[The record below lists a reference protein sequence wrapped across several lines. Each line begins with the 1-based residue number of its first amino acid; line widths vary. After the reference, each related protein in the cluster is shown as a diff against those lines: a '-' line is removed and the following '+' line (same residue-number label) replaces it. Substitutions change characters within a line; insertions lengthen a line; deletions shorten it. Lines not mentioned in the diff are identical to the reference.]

1 MTEQLA
7 QWKEVCQ
14 LPLSQ
19 NWGLT
24 ENGFIAPSY
33 EEVLDSVEDDFISKF
48 GTDIVLT
55 SNSNFGILAR
65 LIAWRETL
73 MIQELQKNY
82 YSAFISTAIDT
93 SLDRVG
99 SNIGVGRKVAQP
111 AFATIEVTTDGQ
123 YLIETGET
131 FETDDGYVFDLIKDI
146 TTTQQPDGTWK
157 GTGIVQSEE
166 NGSMNNVAANK
177 ITMESNPDDNVLSI
191 TNPEP
196 AGGGQDYEDDETY
209 RARLLEENA
218 AKPGPTAWGMKSALM
233 ELPGVRDVN
242 PVENDKGVPNRW
254 GDDPYS
260 VHIYVLGG
268 DDREIAHTIVN
279 HEAAG
284 ITLVGSK
291 AMDVLD
297 ATGNKRTVHFDH
309 AIEKPIYAKVTL
321 TVNENWN
328 DDEGTDDVKAAIA
341 EYINSLTIGKTLYLT
356 RLYPLVYGVDG
367 IDEATIE
374 IGTNLATLSGKDI
387 VNEINE
393 AVSCDENNIEV
404 DVNGL

>member
-1 MTEQLA
+1 
-7 QWKEVCQ
+7 

-19 NWGLT
+19 SWGLT
-24 ENGFIAPSY
+24 ENGFIAPTY

-48 GTDIVLT
+48 GDDIVLT
-55 SNSNFGILAR
+55 SNSNFGIIAR

-73 MIQELQKNY
+73 MIQELQQNY
-82 YSAFISTAIDT
+82 YAAFISTATDT

-99 SNIGVGRKVAQP
+99 SNMGVGRKVAQP

-242 PVENDKGVPNRW
+242 PVENDKADADKW
-254 GDDPYS
+254 GNPPYS

-268 DDREIAHTIVN
+268 NDNEIAHTIVN

-291 AMDVLD
+291 AIDVQD

-309 AIEKPIYAKVTL
+309 AIDKPIYVKVKVN
-321 TVNENWN
+321 VNENWN
-328 DDEGTDDVKAAIA
+328 DDEGADDIKTAVAD
-341 EYINSLTIGKTLYLT
+341 YINHLIIGKTLFLT
-356 RLYPLVYGVDG
+356 RLYPLVYGVNG
-367 IDEATIE
+367 IDEATIM
-374 IGTNLATLSGKDI
+374 IGTHQGTLGGNDI
-387 VNEINE
+387 VNDINE
-393 AVSCDENNIEV
+393 AVSCDTNNIEV
-404 DVNGL
+404 DVNGV

>member
-1 MTEQLA
+1 M
-7 QWKEVCQ
+7 
-14 LPLSQ
+14 PLSQ
-19 NWGLT
+19 SWGLT
-24 ENGFIAPSY
+24 ENGFIAPTY

-48 GTDIVLT
+48 GDDIVLT
-55 SNSNFGILAR
+55 SNSNFGIIAR

-73 MIQELQKNY
+73 MIQELQQNY
-82 YSAFISTAIDT
+82 YAAFISTATDT

-242 PVENDKGVPNRW
+242 PVENDKADADKW
-254 GDDPYS
+254 GNPPYS

-268 DDREIAHTIVN
+268 DDNEIAHTIVN

-291 AMDVLD
+291 AIDVQD

-309 AIEKPIYAKVTL
+309 AIDKPIYVKVKVN
-321 TVNENWN
+321 VNENWN
-328 DDEGTDDVKAAIA
+328 DDEGADDIKTAVAD
-341 EYINSLTIGKTLYLT
+341 YINHLIIGKTLFLT
-356 RLYPLVYGVDG
+356 RLYPLVYGVNG
-367 IDEATIE
+367 IDEATIM
-374 IGTNLATLSGKDI
+374 IGTHQGTLGGNDI
-387 VNEINE
+387 VNDINE
-393 AVSCDENNIEV
+393 AVSCDTNNIEV
-404 DVNGL
+404 DVNGV

>member
-1 MTEQLA
+1 M
-7 QWKEVCQ
+7 
-14 LPLSQ
+14 PLSQ
-19 NWGLT
+19 SWGLT
-24 ENGFIAPSY
+24 ENGFIAPTY

-48 GTDIVLT
+48 GDDIVLT
-55 SNSNFGILAR
+55 SNSNFGIIAR

-73 MIQELQKNY
+73 MIQELQQNY
-82 YSAFISTAIDT
+82 YAAFISTATDT

-99 SNIGVGRKVAQP
+99 SNMGVGRKVAQP
-111 AFATIEVTTDGQ
+111 AFATIEVTTDGE

-218 AKPGPTAWGMKSALM
+218 AKPGSTAWGMKSALM

-242 PVENDKGVPNRW
+242 PVENDKADADKW
-254 GDDPYS
+254 GNPPYS

-268 DDREIAHTIVN
+268 DDNEIAHTIVN

-291 AMDVLD
+291 AIDVQD

-309 AIEKPIYAKVTL
+309 AIDKPIYVKVKVN
-321 TVNENWN
+321 VNENWN
-328 DDEGTDDVKAAIA
+328 DDEGADDIKTAVAD
-341 EYINSLTIGKTLYLT
+341 YINHLIIGKTLFLT
-356 RLYPLVYGVDG
+356 RLYPLVYGVNG
-367 IDEATIE
+367 IDEATIM
-374 IGTNLATLSGKDI
+374 IGTHQGTLGGNDV
-387 VNEINE
+387 VNDINE
-393 AVSCDENNIEV
+393 AVSCDTNNIEV
-404 DVNGL
+404 DVNGV

>member
-1 MTEQLA
+1 MR
-7 QWKEVCQ
+7 
-14 LPLSQ
+14 S
-19 NWGLT
+19 
-24 ENGFIAPSY
+24 
-33 EEVLDSVEDDFISKF
+33 
-48 GTDIVLT
+48 
-55 SNSNFGILAR
+55 R
-65 LIAWRETL
+65 R
-73 MIQELQKNY
+73 
-82 YSAFISTAIDT
+82 
-93 SLDRVG
+93 
-99 SNIGVGRKVAQP
+99 
-111 AFATIEVTTDGQ
+111 FATIEVTTDGQ

-218 AKPGPTAWGMKSALM
+218 AKPGPTALGMTSALM

-242 PVENDKGVPNRW
+242 PVENDKADADKW
-254 GDDPYS
+254 GNPPYS

-268 DDREIAHTIVN
+268 DDNEIAHTIVN

-291 AMDVLD
+291 AIDVQD

-309 AIEKPIYAKVTL
+309 AIDKPIYVKVKVN
-321 TVNENWN
+321 VNENWN
-328 DDEGTDDVKAAIA
+328 DDEGADDIKTAVAD
-341 EYINSLTIGKTLYLT
+341 YINHLIIGKTLFLT
-356 RLYPLVYGVDG
+356 RLYPLVYGVNG
-367 IDEATIE
+367 IDEATIM
-374 IGTNLATLSGKDI
+374 IGTHQGTLGGNDI
-387 VNEINE
+387 VNDINE
-393 AVSCDENNIEV
+393 AVSCDTNNIEV
-404 DVNGL
+404 DINGV

>member
-1 MTEQLA
+1 M
-7 QWKEVCQ
+7 
-14 LPLSQ
+14 PLSQ
-19 NWGLT
+19 SWGLT
-24 ENGFIAPSY
+24 ENGFIAPTY

-48 GTDIVLT
+48 GDDIVLT
-55 SNSNFGILAR
+55 SNSNFGIIAR

-73 MIQELQKNY
+73 MIQELQQNY
-82 YSAFISTAIDT
+82 YAAFISTATDT

-99 SNIGVGRKVAQP
+99 SNMGVGRKVAQP

-157 GTGIVQSEE
+157 GIGVVQSEE

-242 PVENDKGVPNRW
+242 PVENDKADADKW
-254 GDDPYS
+254 GNPPYS

-268 DDREIAHTIVN
+268 DDNEIAHTIVN

-291 AMDVLD
+291 AIDVQD

-309 AIEKPIYAKVTL
+309 AIDKPIYVKVKVN
-321 TVNENWN
+321 VNENWN
-328 DDEGTDDVKAAIA
+328 DDEGADDIKTAVAD
-341 EYINSLTIGKTLYLT
+341 YINHLIIGKTLFLT
-356 RLYPLVYGVDG
+356 RLYPLVYGVNG
-367 IDEATIE
+367 IDEATIM
-374 IGTNLATLSGKDI
+374 IGTHQGTLGGNDI
-387 VNEINE
+387 VNDINE
-393 AVSCDENNIEV
+393 AVSCDTNNIEV
-404 DVNGL
+404 DVNGV

>member
-1 MTEQLA
+1 M
-7 QWKEVCQ
+7 
-14 LPLSQ
+14 PLSQ
-19 NWGLT
+19 SWGLT
-24 ENGFIAPSY
+24 ENGFIAPTY

-48 GTDIVLT
+48 GDDIVLT
-55 SNSNFGILAR
+55 SNSNFGIIAR

-73 MIQELQKNY
+73 MIQELQQNY
-82 YSAFISTAIDT
+82 YAAFISTATDT

-99 SNIGVGRKVAQP
+99 SNMGVGRKVAQP

-242 PVENDKGVPNRW
+242 PVENDKADADKW
-254 GDDPYS
+254 GNPPYS

-268 DDREIAHTIVN
+268 DDNEIAHTIVN

-291 AMDVLD
+291 AIDVQD

-309 AIEKPIYAKVTL
+309 AIDKPIYVKVKVN
-321 TVNENWN
+321 VNENWN
-328 DDEGTDDVKAAIA
+328 DDEGADDIKTAVAD
-341 EYINSLTIGKTLYLT
+341 YINHLIIGKTLFLT
-356 RLYPLVYGVDG
+356 RLYPLVYGVNG
-367 IDEATIE
+367 IDEATIM
-374 IGTNLATLSGKDI
+374 IGTHQGTLDGNDI
-387 VNEINE
+387 VNDINE
-393 AVSCDENNIEV
+393 AVSCDTNNIEV
-404 DVNGL
+404 DVNGV

>member
-1 MTEQLA
+1 M
-7 QWKEVCQ
+7 
-14 LPLSQ
+14 PLSQ
-19 NWGLT
+19 SWGLT
-24 ENGFIAPSY
+24 ENGFIAPTY

-48 GTDIVLT
+48 GDDIVLT
-55 SNSNFGILAR
+55 SNSNFGIIAR

-73 MIQELQKNY
+73 MIQELQQNY
-82 YSAFISTAIDT
+82 YAAFISTATDT

-99 SNIGVGRKVAQP
+99 SNMGVGRKVAQP

-196 AGGGQDYEDDETY
+196 AGGGQDYEDDGTY

-242 PVENDKGVPNRW
+242 PVENDKADADKW
-254 GDDPYS
+254 GNPPYS

-268 DDREIAHTIVN
+268 DDNEIAHTIVN

-291 AMDVLD
+291 AIDVQD

-309 AIEKPIYAKVTL
+309 AIDKPIYVKVKVN
-321 TVNENWN
+321 VNENWN
-328 DDEGTDDVKAAIA
+328 DDEGADDIKTAVAD
-341 EYINSLTIGKTLYLT
+341 YINHLIIGKTLFLT
-356 RLYPLVYGVDG
+356 RLYPLVYGVNG
-367 IDEATIE
+367 IDEATIM
-374 IGTNLATLSGKDI
+374 IGTHQGTLGGNDI
-387 VNEINE
+387 VNDINE
-393 AVSCDENNIEV
+393 AVSCDTNNIEV
-404 DVNGL
+404 DINGV

>member
-1 MTEQLA
+1 M
-7 QWKEVCQ
+7 
-14 LPLSQ
+14 PLNQ

-24 ENGFIAPSY
+24 ENGFLAPEY
-33 EEVLDSVEDDFISKF
+33 EEVLDSVQDDFIAKF
-48 GTDIVLT
+48 GDDIVLT
-55 SNSNFGILAR
+55 SNSNFGIITR
-65 LIAWRETL
+65 VIAWRETIML
-73 MIQELQKNY
+73 QEMQKDY
-82 YSAFISTAIDT
+82 YSSFIPTATDT
-93 SLDRVG
+93 SLDRIG
-99 SNIGVGRKVAQP
+99 SNIGVGRKVENP
-111 AFATIEVTTDGQ
+111 ASAIIEVTTDGE
-123 YLIETGET
+123 YLIEAGET
-131 FETDDGYVFDLIKDI
+131 FETEDGYVFDLERDI
-146 TTTQQPDGTWK
+146 TTTQQFDGSWK
-157 GTGIVQSEE
+157 GTGWVISEE
-166 NGSMNNVAANK
+166 TGAMNNVGANT
-177 ITMESNPDDNVLSI
+177 ITIETNPDDNVLSV

-196 AGGGQDYEDDETY
+196 ANGGQDYEDDETY
-209 RARLLEENA
+209 RARLLEENE

-291 AMDVLD
+291 TMDVLD

>member
-1 MTEQLA
+1 M
-7 QWKEVCQ
+7 
-14 LPLSQ
+14 PLSQ
-19 NWGLT
+19 SWGLT
-24 ENGFIAPSY
+24 ENGFIAPTY

-48 GTDIVLT
+48 GDDIVLT
-55 SNSNFGILAR
+55 SNSNFGIIAR

-73 MIQELQKNY
+73 MIQELQQDY
-82 YSAFISTAIDT
+82 YAAFISTATDT

-209 RARLLEENA
+209 RARLLEGNA

-242 PVENDKGVPNRW
+242 PVENDKADADKW
-254 GDDPYS
+254 GNPPYS

-268 DDREIAHTIVN
+268 DDNEIAHTIVN

-291 AMDVLD
+291 AIDVQD

-309 AIEKPIYAKVTL
+309 AIDKPIYVKVKVN
-321 TVNENWN
+321 VNENWN
-328 DDEGTDDVKAAIA
+328 DDEGADDIKTAVAD
-341 EYINSLTIGKTLYLT
+341 YINHLIIGKTLFLT
-356 RLYPLVYGVDG
+356 RLYPLVYGVNG
-367 IDEATIE
+367 IDEATIM
-374 IGTNLATLSGKDI
+374 IGTHQDTLGGNDI
-387 VNEINE
+387 VNDINE
-393 AVSCDENNIEV
+393 AVSCDTNNIEV
-404 DVNGL
+404 DVNGV

>member
-1 MTEQLA
+1 MAQQV

-19 NWGLT
+19 SWGLT
-24 ENGFIAPSY
+24 ENGFIAPTY

-48 GTDIVLT
+48 GDDIVLT
-55 SNSNFGILAR
+55 SNSNFGIIAR

-73 MIQELQKNY
+73 MIQELQQNY
-82 YSAFISTAIDT
+82 YAAFISTATDT

-99 SNIGVGRKVAQP
+99 SNMGVGRKVAQP

-242 PVENDKGVPNRW
+242 PVENDKADADKW
-254 GDDPYS
+254 GNPPYS

-268 DDREIAHTIVN
+268 DDNEIAHTIVN

-291 AMDVLD
+291 AIDVQD

-309 AIEKPIYAKVTL
+309 AIDKPIYVKVKVN
-321 TVNENWN
+321 VNENWN
-328 DDEGTDDVKAAIA
+328 DDEGADDIKTAVAD
-341 EYINSLTIGKTLYLT
+341 YINHLIIGKTLFLT
-356 RLYPLVYGVDG
+356 RLYPLVYGVNG
-367 IDEATIE
+367 IDEATIM
-374 IGTNLATLSGKDI
+374 IGTHQGTLDGNDI
-387 VNEINE
+387 VNDINE
-393 AVSCDENNIEV
+393 AVSCDTNNIEV
-404 DVNGL
+404 DVNGV

>member
-1 MTEQLA
+1 M
-7 QWKEVCQ
+7 
-14 LPLSQ
+14 PLSQ
-19 NWGLT
+19 SWGLT
-24 ENGFIAPSY
+24 ENGFIAPTY

-48 GTDIVLT
+48 GDDIVLT
-55 SNSNFGILAR
+55 SNSNFGIIAR

-73 MIQELQKNY
+73 MIQELQQNY
-82 YSAFISTAIDT
+82 YAAFISTATDT

-99 SNIGVGRKVAQP
+99 SNMGVGRKVAQP

-242 PVENDKGVPNRW
+242 PVENDKADADKW
-254 GDDPYS
+254 GNPPYS

-268 DDREIAHTIVN
+268 NDNEIAHTIVN

-291 AMDVLD
+291 AIDVQD

-309 AIEKPIYAKVTL
+309 AIDKPIYVKVKVN
-321 TVNENWN
+321 VNENWN
-328 DDEGTDDVKAAIA
+328 DDEGADDIKTAVAD
-341 EYINSLTIGKTLYLT
+341 YINHLIIGKTLFLT
-356 RLYPLVYGVDG
+356 RLYPLVYGVNG
-367 IDEATIE
+367 IDEATIM
-374 IGTNLATLSGKDI
+374 IGTHQGTLGGNDI
-387 VNEINE
+387 VNDINE
-393 AVSCDENNIEV
+393 AVSCDTNNIEV
-404 DVNGL
+404 DVNGV

>member
-1 MTEQLA
+1 M
-7 QWKEVCQ
+7 
-14 LPLSQ
+14 PLSQ
-19 NWGLT
+19 SWGLT
-24 ENGFIAPSY
+24 ENGFIAPTY

-48 GTDIVLT
+48 GDDIVLT
-55 SNSNFGILAR
+55 SNSNFGIIAR

-73 MIQELQKNY
+73 MIQELQQNY
-82 YSAFISTAIDT
+82 YAAFISTATDT

-99 SNIGVGRKVAQP
+99 SNMGVGRKVAQP

-242 PVENDKGVPNRW
+242 PVENDKADADKW
-254 GDDPYS
+254 GNPPYS

-268 DDREIAHTIVN
+268 DDNEIAHTIVN

-291 AMDVLD
+291 AIDVQD

-309 AIEKPIYAKVTL
+309 AIDKPIYVKVKVN
-321 TVNENWN
+321 VNENWN
-328 DDEGTDDVKAAIA
+328 DDEGADDIKTAVAD
-341 EYINSLTIGKTLYLT
+341 YINHLIIGKTLFLT
-356 RLYPLVYGVDG
+356 RLYPLVYGVNG
-367 IDEATIE
+367 IDEATIM
-374 IGTNLATLSGKDI
+374 IGTHQGTLGDNDI
-387 VNEINE
+387 VNDINE
-393 AVSCDENNIEV
+393 AVSCDTNNIEV
-404 DVNGL
+404 DVNGV

>member
-1 MTEQLA
+1 MAQQV

-19 NWGLT
+19 SWGLT
-24 ENGFIAPSY
+24 ENGFIAPTY

-48 GTDIVLT
+48 GDDIVLT
-55 SNSNFGILAR
+55 SNSNFGIIAR

-73 MIQELQKNY
+73 MIQELQQNY
-82 YSAFISTAIDT
+82 YAAFISTATDT

-99 SNIGVGRKVAQP
+99 SNMGVGRKVAQP

-242 PVENDKGVPNRW
+242 PVENDKADADKW
-254 GDDPYS
+254 GNPPYS

-268 DDREIAHTIVN
+268 DDNEIAHTIVN

-291 AMDVLD
+291 AIDVQD

-309 AIEKPIYAKVTL
+309 AIDKPIYVKVKVN
-321 TVNENWN
+321 VNENWN
-328 DDEGTDDVKAAIA
+328 DDEGADDIKTAVAD
-341 EYINSLTIGKTLYLT
+341 YINHLIIGKTLFLT
-356 RLYPLVYGVDG
+356 RLYPLVYGVNG
-367 IDEATIE
+367 IDEATIM
-374 IGTNLATLSGKDI
+374 IGTHQGTLGGNDI
-387 VNEINE
+387 VNDINE
-393 AVSCDENNIEV
+393 AVSCDTNNIEV
-404 DVNGL
+404 DVNGV

>member
-1 MTEQLA
+1 M
-7 QWKEVCQ
+7 
-14 LPLSQ
+14 PLSQ
-19 NWGLT
+19 SWGLT
-24 ENGFIAPSY
+24 ENGFIAPTY

-48 GTDIVLT
+48 GDDIVLT
-55 SNSNFGILAR
+55 SNSNFGIIAR

-73 MIQELQKNY
+73 MIQELQQNY
-82 YSAFISTAIDT
+82 YAAFISTATDT

-99 SNIGVGRKVAQP
+99 SNMGVGRKVAQP

-218 AKPGPTAWGMKSALM
+218 TKPGPTAWGMKSALM
-233 ELPGVRDVN
+233 ELPGGVRDVN
-242 PVENDKGVPNRW
+242 PVENDKADADKW
-254 GDDPYS
+254 GNPPYS

-268 DDREIAHTIVN
+268 DDNEIAHTIVN

-291 AMDVLD
+291 AIDVQD

-309 AIEKPIYAKVTL
+309 AIDKPIYVKVKVN
-321 TVNENWN
+321 VNENWN
-328 DDEGTDDVKAAIA
+328 DDEGADDIKTAVAD
-341 EYINSLTIGKTLYLT
+341 YINHLIIGKTLFLT
-356 RLYPLVYGVDG
+356 RLYPLVYGVNG
-367 IDEATIE
+367 IDEATIM
-374 IGTNLATLSGKDI
+374 IGTHQGTLGGNDI
-387 VNEINE
+387 VNDINE
-393 AVSCDENNIEV
+393 AVSCDTNNIEV
-404 DVNGL
+404 DVNGV

>member
-1 MTEQLA
+1 M
-7 QWKEVCQ
+7 
-14 LPLSQ
+14 PLSQ
-19 NWGLT
+19 SWGLT
-24 ENGFIAPSY
+24 ENGFIAPTY

-48 GTDIVLT
+48 GDDIVLT
-55 SNSNFGILAR
+55 SNSNFGIIAR

-73 MIQELQKNY
+73 MIQEIQQNY
-82 YSAFISTAIDT
+82 YAAFISTATDT

-99 SNIGVGRKVAQP
+99 SNMGVGRKVAQP

-131 FETDDGYVFDLIKDI
+131 FETNDGYVFDLIKDI

-242 PVENDKGVPNRW
+242 PVENDKADADKW
-254 GDDPYS
+254 GNPPYS

-268 DDREIAHTIVN
+268 DDNEIAHTIVN

-291 AMDVLD
+291 AIDVQD

-309 AIEKPIYAKVTL
+309 AIDKPIYVKVKVN
-321 TVNENWN
+321 VNENWN
-328 DDEGTDDVKAAIA
+328 DDEGADDIKTAVAD
-341 EYINSLTIGKTLYLT
+341 YINHLIIGKTLFLT
-356 RLYPLVYGVDG
+356 RLYPLVYGVNG
-367 IDEATIE
+367 IDEATIM
-374 IGTNLATLSGKDI
+374 IGTHQGTLGGNDI
-387 VNEINE
+387 VNDINE
-393 AVSCDENNIEV
+393 AVSCDTNNIEV
-404 DVNGL
+404 DVNGV

>member
-1 MTEQLA
+1 M
-7 QWKEVCQ
+7 
-14 LPLSQ
+14 PLSQ
-19 NWGLT
+19 SWGLT
-24 ENGFIAPSY
+24 ENGFIAPTY
-33 EEVLDSVEDDFISKF
+33 EEVLDSIEDDFISKF
-48 GTDIVLT
+48 GDDIVLT
-55 SNSNFGILAR
+55 SNSNFGIIAR

-73 MIQELQKNY
+73 MIQELQQNY
-82 YSAFISTAIDT
+82 YAAFISTATDT

-99 SNIGVGRKVAQP
+99 SNMGVGRKVAQP

-242 PVENDKGVPNRW
+242 PVENDKADADKW
-254 GDDPYS
+254 GNPPYS

-268 DDREIAHTIVN
+268 DDNEIAHTIVN

-291 AMDVLD
+291 TIDVQD

-309 AIEKPIYAKVTL
+309 AIDKPIYVKVKVN
-321 TVNENWN
+321 VNENWN
-328 DDEGTDDVKAAIA
+328 DDEGADDIKTAVAD
-341 EYINSLTIGKTLYLT
+341 YINHLIIGKTLFLT
-356 RLYPLVYGVDG
+356 RLYPLVYGVNG
-367 IDEATIE
+367 IDEATIM
-374 IGTNLATLSGKDI
+374 IGTHQGTLGGNDI
-387 VNEINE
+387 VNDINE
-393 AVSCDENNIEV
+393 AVSCDTNNIEV
-404 DVNGL
+404 NVNGV

>member
-1 MTEQLA
+1 M
-7 QWKEVCQ
+7 
-14 LPLSQ
+14 PLSQ
-19 NWGLT
+19 SWGLT
-24 ENGFIAPSY
+24 ENGFIAPTY

-48 GTDIVLT
+48 GDDIVLT
-55 SNSNFGILAR
+55 SNSNFGIIAR

-73 MIQELQKNY
+73 MIQELQQNY
-82 YSAFISTAIDT
+82 YAAFISTATDT

-99 SNIGVGRKVAQP
+99 SNMGVGRKVAQP

-242 PVENDKGVPNRW
+242 PVENDKADADKW
-254 GDDPYS
+254 GNPPYS

-268 DDREIAHTIVN
+268 DDNEIAHTIVN

-291 AMDVLD
+291 AIDVQD

-309 AIEKPIYAKVTL
+309 AIDKPIYVKVKVN
-321 TVNENWN
+321 VNENWN
-328 DDEGTDDVKAAIA
+328 DDEGADDIKTAVAD
-341 EYINSLTIGKTLYLT
+341 YINHLIIGKTLFLT
-356 RLYPLVYGVDG
+356 RLYPLVYGVNG
-367 IDEATIE
+367 IDEATIM
-374 IGTNLATLSGKDI
+374 IGTHQGTLGDNDI
-387 VNEINE
+387 VNDINE
-393 AVSCDENNIEV
+393 AVSCDTNNIEV
-404 DVNGL
+404 DINGV

>member
-1 MTEQLA
+1 M
-7 QWKEVCQ
+7 
-14 LPLSQ
+14 PLSQ
-19 NWGLT
+19 TWGLT
-24 ENGFIAPSY
+24 ENGFIAPTY

-48 GTDIVLT
+48 GDDIVLT
-55 SNSNFGILAR
+55 SSSNFGIIAR

-73 MIQELQKNY
+73 MIQELQQNY
-82 YSAFISTAIDT
+82 YAAFISTATDT

-242 PVENDKGVPNRW
+242 PVENDKADADKW
-254 GDDPYS
+254 GNPPYS

-268 DDREIAHTIVN
+268 DDNEIAHTIVN

-291 AMDVLD
+291 AIDVQD

-309 AIEKPIYAKVTL
+309 AIDKPIYVKVKVN
-321 TVNENWN
+321 VNENWN
-328 DDEGTDDVKAAIA
+328 DDEGADDIKTAVAD
-341 EYINSLTIGKTLYLT
+341 YINHLIIGKTLFLT
-356 RLYPLVYGVDG
+356 RLYPLVYGVNG
-367 IDEATIE
+367 IDEATIM
-374 IGTNLATLSGKDI
+374 IGTHQGTLGGNDI
-387 VNEINE
+387 VNDINE
-393 AVSCDENNIEV
+393 AVSCDTNNIEV
-404 DVNGL
+404 DVNGV

>member
-1 MTEQLA
+1 M
-7 QWKEVCQ
+7 
-14 LPLSQ
+14 PLSQ
-19 NWGLT
+19 SWGLT
-24 ENGFIAPSY
+24 ENGFIAPTY

-48 GTDIVLT
+48 GDDIVLT
-55 SNSNFGILAR
+55 SNSNFGIIAR

-73 MIQELQKNY
+73 MIQELQQNY
-82 YSAFISTAIDT
+82 YAAFISTATDT

-99 SNIGVGRKVAQP
+99 SNMGVGRKVAQP

-242 PVENDKGVPNRW
+242 PVENDKADADKW
-254 GDDPYS
+254 GNPPYS

-268 DDREIAHTIVN
+268 DDNEIAHTIVN

-291 AMDVLD
+291 AIDVQD

-309 AIEKPIYAKVTL
+309 AIDKPIYVKVKVN
-321 TVNENWN
+321 VNENWN
-328 DDEGTDDVKAAIA
+328 DDEGADDIKTAVAD
-341 EYINSLTIGKTLYLT
+341 YINHLIIGKTLFLT
-356 RLYPLVYGVDG
+356 RLYPLVYGVNG
-367 IDEATIE
+367 IDEATIM
-374 IGTNLATLSGKDI
+374 IGTHQGTLGGNDI
-387 VNEINE
+387 VNDINE
-393 AVSCDENNIEV
+393 AVSCDTNNIEV
-404 DVNGL
+404 DVNGV

>member
-1 MTEQLA
+1 M
-7 QWKEVCQ
+7 
-14 LPLSQ
+14 PLSQ
-19 NWGLT
+19 SWGLT
-24 ENGFIAPSY
+24 ENGFIAPTY

-48 GTDIVLT
+48 GDDIVLT
-55 SNSNFGILAR
+55 SNSNFGIIAR

-73 MIQELQKNY
+73 MIQELQQNY
-82 YSAFISTAIDT
+82 YAAFISTATDT

-99 SNIGVGRKVAQP
+99 SNMGVGRKVAQP

-242 PVENDKGVPNRW
+242 PVENDKADADKW
-254 GDDPYS
+254 GNPPYS

-268 DDREIAHTIVN
+268 DDNEIAHTIVN

-291 AMDVLD
+291 AIDVQD

-309 AIEKPIYAKVTL
+309 AIDKPIYVKVKVN
-321 TVNENWN
+321 VNENWN
-328 DDEGTDDVKAAIA
+328 DDEGADDIKIA
-341 EYINSLTIGKTLYLT
+341 VADYINHLIIGKTLFLT
-356 RLYPLVYGVDG
+356 RLYPLVYGVNG
-367 IDEATIE
+367 IDEATIM
-374 IGTNLATLSGKDI
+374 IGTHQGTLGGNDI
-387 VNEINE
+387 VNDINE
-393 AVSCDENNIEV
+393 AVSCDTNNIEV
-404 DVNGL
+404 DINGV

>member
-1 MTEQLA
+1 M
-7 QWKEVCQ
+7 
-14 LPLSQ
+14 PLSQ
-19 NWGLT
+19 SWGLT
-24 ENGFIAPSY
+24 ENGFIAPTY

-48 GTDIVLT
+48 GDDIVLT
-55 SNSNFGILAR
+55 SNSNFGIIAR

-73 MIQELQKNY
+73 MIQELQQNY
-82 YSAFISTAIDT
+82 YAAFISTATDT

-99 SNIGVGRKVAQP
+99 SNMGVGRKVAQP

-146 TTTQQPDGTWK
+146 TTTQQSDGTWK

-242 PVENDKGVPNRW
+242 PVENDKADADKW
-254 GDDPYS
+254 GNPPYS

-268 DDREIAHTIVN
+268 DDNEIAHTIVN

-291 AMDVLD
+291 ALDVQD

-309 AIEKPIYAKVTL
+309 AIDKPIYVKVKVN
-321 TVNENWN
+321 VNENWN
-328 DDEGTDDVKAAIA
+328 DDEGVDDIKTAVAD
-341 EYINSLTIGKTLYLT
+341 YINHLIIGKTLFLT
-356 RLYPLVYGVDG
+356 RLYPLVYGVNG
-367 IDEATIE
+367 IDEATIM
-374 IGTNLATLSGKDI
+374 IGTHQGTLGGNDI
-387 VNEINE
+387 VNDINE
-393 AVSCDENNIEV
+393 AVSCDTNNIEV
-404 DVNGL
+404 DVNGV

>member
-1 MTEQLA
+1 M
-7 QWKEVCQ
+7 
-14 LPLSQ
+14 PLSQ
-19 NWGLT
+19 SWGLT
-24 ENGFIAPSY
+24 ENGFIAPTY

-48 GTDIVLT
+48 GDDIVLT
-55 SNSNFGILAR
+55 SNSNFGIIAR

-73 MIQELQKNY
+73 MIQELQQNY
-82 YSAFISTAIDT
+82 YAAFISTATDT

-99 SNIGVGRKVAQP
+99 SNMGVGRKVAQP

-166 NGSMNNVAANK
+166 NGSMNNVAAKK

-218 AKPGPTAWGMKSALM
+218 TKPGPTAWGMKSALM

-242 PVENDKGVPNRW
+242 PVENDKADADKW
-254 GDDPYS
+254 GNPPYS

-268 DDREIAHTIVN
+268 DDNEIAHTIVN

-291 AMDVLD
+291 AIDVQD

-309 AIEKPIYAKVTL
+309 AIDKPIYVKVKVN
-321 TVNENWN
+321 VNENWN
-328 DDEGTDDVKAAIA
+328 DDEGADDIKTAVAD
-341 EYINSLTIGKTLYLT
+341 YINHLIIGKTLFLT
-356 RLYPLVYGVDG
+356 RLYPLVYGVNG
-367 IDEATIE
+367 IDEATIM
-374 IGTNLATLSGKDI
+374 IGTHQGTLGGNDI
-387 VNEINE
+387 VNDINE
-393 AVSCDENNIEV
+393 AVSCDTNNIEV
-404 DVNGL
+404 DVNGV

>member
-1 MTEQLA
+1 M
-7 QWKEVCQ
+7 
-14 LPLSQ
+14 PLSQ

-24 ENGFIAPSY
+24 ENGFIAPTY

-48 GTDIVLT
+48 GDDIVLT
-55 SNSNFGILAR
+55 SNSNFGIIAR

-73 MIQELQKNY
+73 MIQELQQNY
-82 YSAFISTAIDT
+82 YAAFISTATDT

-242 PVENDKGVPNRW
+242 PVENDKADADKW
-254 GDDPYS
+254 GNPPYS

-268 DDREIAHTIVN
+268 DDNEIAHTIVN

-291 AMDVLD
+291 AIDVQD

-309 AIEKPIYAKVTL
+309 AIDKPIYVKVKVN
-321 TVNENWN
+321 VNENWN
-328 DDEGTDDVKAAIA
+328 DDEGADDIKTAVAD
-341 EYINSLTIGKTLYLT
+341 YINHLIIGKTLFLT
-356 RLYPLVYGVDG
+356 RLYPLVYGVNG
-367 IDEATIE
+367 IDEATIM
-374 IGTNLATLSGKDI
+374 IGTHQGTLGGNDI
-387 VNEINE
+387 VNDINE
-393 AVSCDENNIEV
+393 AVSCDTNNIEV
-404 DVNGL
+404 DVNGV

>member
-1 MTEQLA
+1 M
-7 QWKEVCQ
+7 
-14 LPLSQ
+14 PLSQ
-19 NWGLT
+19 SWGLT
-24 ENGFIAPSY
+24 ENGFIAPTY

-48 GTDIVLT
+48 GDDIVLT
-55 SNSNFGILAR
+55 SNSNFGIIAR

-73 MIQELQKNY
+73 MIQELQQNY
-82 YSAFISTAIDT
+82 YAAFISTATDT

-99 SNIGVGRKVAQP
+99 SNMGVGRKVAQP

-242 PVENDKGVPNRW
+242 PVENDKADADKW
-254 GDDPYS
+254 GNPPYS

-268 DDREIAHTIVN
+268 DDNEIAHTIVN

-291 AMDVLD
+291 AIDVQD

-309 AIEKPIYAKVTL
+309 AIDKPIYVKVKVN
-321 TVNENWN
+321 VNENWN
-328 DDEGTDDVKAAIA
+328 DDEGADDIKTAVAD
-341 EYINSLTIGKTLYLT
+341 YINHLIIGKTLFLT
-356 RLYPLVYGVDG
+356 RLYPLVYGVNG
-367 IDEATIE
+367 IDEATIM
-374 IGTNLATLSGKDI
+374 IGTHQGTLGSNDI
-387 VNEINE
+387 VNDINE
-393 AVSCDENNIEV
+393 AVSCDTNNIEV
-404 DVNGL
+404 DVNGV

>member
-1 MTEQLA
+1 MAQQV

-19 NWGLT
+19 SWGLT
-24 ENGFIAPSY
+24 ENGFIAPTY

-48 GTDIVLT
+48 GDDIVLT
-55 SNSNFGILAR
+55 SNSNFGIIAR

-73 MIQELQKNY
+73 MIQELQQNY
-82 YSAFISTAIDT
+82 YAAFISTATDT

-99 SNIGVGRKVAQP
+99 SNMGVGRKVAQP

-242 PVENDKGVPNRW
+242 PVENDKADADKW
-254 GDDPYS
+254 GNPPYS

-268 DDREIAHTIVN
+268 DDNEIAHTIVN

-291 AMDVLD
+291 AIDVQD

-309 AIEKPIYAKVTL
+309 AIDKPIYVKVKVN
-321 TVNENWN
+321 VNENWN
-328 DDEGTDDVKAAIA
+328 DDEGADDIKTAVAD
-341 EYINSLTIGKTLYLT
+341 YINHLIIGKTLFLT
-356 RLYPLVYGVDG
+356 RLYPLVYGVNG
-367 IDEATIE
+367 IDEATIM
-374 IGTNLATLSGKDI
+374 IGTHQGTLGGNDI
-387 VNEINE
+387 VNDINE
-393 AVSCDENNIEV
+393 AVSCDTNNIEV
-404 DVNGL
+404 DINGI

>member
-1 MTEQLA
+1 M
-7 QWKEVCQ
+7 
-14 LPLSQ
+14 PLSQ

-48 GTDIVLT
+48 GDDIVLT
-55 SNSNFGILAR
+55 SNSNFGIIAR

-73 MIQELQKNY
+73 MIQELQQNY
-82 YSAFISTAIDT
+82 YAAFISTATDT

-242 PVENDKGVPNRW
+242 PVENDKADADKW
-254 GDDPYS
+254 GNPPYS

-268 DDREIAHTIVN
+268 DDNEIAHTIVN

-291 AMDVLD
+291 AIDVQD

-309 AIEKPIYAKVTL
+309 AIDKPIYVKVKVN
-321 TVNENWN
+321 VNENWN
-328 DDEGTDDVKAAIA
+328 DDEGADDIKTAVAD
-341 EYINSLTIGKTLYLT
+341 YINHLIIGKTLFLT
-356 RLYPLVYGVDG
+356 RLYPLVYGVNG
-367 IDEATIE
+367 IDEATIM
-374 IGTNLATLSGKDI
+374 IGTHQGTLGGDDI
-387 VNEINE
+387 VNDINE
-393 AVSCDENNIEV
+393 AVSCDTNNIEV
-404 DVNGL
+404 DINGV

>member
-1 MTEQLA
+1 M
-7 QWKEVCQ
+7 
-14 LPLSQ
+14 PLSQ
-19 NWGLT
+19 TWGLT
-24 ENGFIAPSY
+24 ENGFIAPTY

-48 GTDIVLT
+48 GDDIVLT
-55 SNSNFGILAR
+55 SNSNFGIIAR

-73 MIQELQKNY
+73 MIQELQQNY
-82 YSAFISTAIDT
+82 YAAFISTATDT

-242 PVENDKGVPNRW
+242 PVENDKADADKW
-254 GDDPYS
+254 GNPPYS

-268 DDREIAHTIVN
+268 DDNEIAHTIVN

-291 AMDVLD
+291 AIDVQD

-309 AIEKPIYAKVTL
+309 AIDKPIYVKVKVN
-321 TVNENWN
+321 VNENWN
-328 DDEGTDDVKAAIA
+328 DDEGADDIKTAVAD
-341 EYINSLTIGKTLYLT
+341 YINHLIIGKTLFLT
-356 RLYPLVYGVDG
+356 RLYPLVYGVNG
-367 IDEATIE
+367 IDEATIM
-374 IGTNLATLSGKDI
+374 IGTHQGTLGGNDI
-387 VNEINE
+387 VNDINE
-393 AVSCDENNIEV
+393 AVSCDTNNIEV
-404 DVNGL
+404 DVNGV

>member
-1 MTEQLA
+1 M
-7 QWKEVCQ
+7 
-14 LPLSQ
+14 PLSQ
-19 NWGLT
+19 SWGLT
-24 ENGFIAPSY
+24 ENGFIAPTY

-48 GTDIVLT
+48 GDDIVLT
-55 SNSNFGILAR
+55 SNSNFGIIAR

-73 MIQELQKNY
+73 MIQELQQNY
-82 YSAFISTAIDT
+82 YAAFISTATDT

-99 SNIGVGRKVAQP
+99 SNMGVGRKVAQP

-146 TTTQQPDGTWK
+146 TTTQQSDGTWK

-242 PVENDKGVPNRW
+242 PVENDKADADKW
-254 GDDPYS
+254 GNPPYS

-268 DDREIAHTIVN
+268 DDNEIAHTIVN

-291 AMDVLD
+291 AIDVQD

-309 AIEKPIYAKVTL
+309 AIDKPIYVKVKVN
-321 TVNENWN
+321 VNENWN
-328 DDEGTDDVKAAIA
+328 DDEGVDDIKTAVAD
-341 EYINSLTIGKTLYLT
+341 YINHLIIGKTLFLT
-356 RLYPLVYGVDG
+356 RLYPLVYGVNG
-367 IDEATIE
+367 IDEATIM
-374 IGTNLATLSGKDI
+374 IGTHQGTLGGNDI
-387 VNEINE
+387 VNDINE
-393 AVSCDENNIEV
+393 AVSCDTNNIEV
-404 DVNGL
+404 DVNGV

>member
-1 MTEQLA
+1 M
-7 QWKEVCQ
+7 
-14 LPLSQ
+14 PLSQ
-19 NWGLT
+19 SWGLT
-24 ENGFIAPSY
+24 ENGFIAPTY

-48 GTDIVLT
+48 GDDIVLT
-55 SNSNFGILAR
+55 SNSNFGIIAR

-73 MIQELQKNY
+73 MIQELQQNY
-82 YSAFISTAIDT
+82 YAAFISTATDT

-99 SNIGVGRKVAQP
+99 SNMGVGRKVAQP

-242 PVENDKGVPNRW
+242 PVENDKADADKW
-254 GDDPYS
+254 GNPPYS

-268 DDREIAHTIVN
+268 DDNEIAHTIVN

-291 AMDVLD
+291 AIDVQD

-309 AIEKPIYAKVTL
+309 AIDKPIYVKVKVN
-321 TVNENWN
+321 VNENWN
-328 DDEGTDDVKAAIA
+328 DDEGADDIKTAVAD
-341 EYINSLTIGKTLYLT
+341 YINHLIIGKTLFLT
-356 RLYPLVYGVDG
+356 RLYPLVYGVNG
-367 IDEATIE
+367 IDEATIM
-374 IGTNLATLSGKDI
+374 IGTHQGTLGGNDI
-387 VNEINE
+387 VNDINE
-393 AVSCDENNIEV
+393 AVSCDTNNIEV
-404 DVNGL
+404 DINGV

>member
-1 MTEQLA
+1 M
-7 QWKEVCQ
+7 
-14 LPLSQ
+14 PLSQ
-19 NWGLT
+19 SWGLT
-24 ENGFIAPSY
+24 ENGFIAPTY

-48 GTDIVLT
+48 GDDIVLT
-55 SNSNFGILAR
+55 SNSNFGIIAR

-73 MIQELQKNY
+73 MIQELQQNY
-82 YSAFISTAIDT
+82 YAAFISTATDT

-99 SNIGVGRKVAQP
+99 SNMGVGRKVAQP

-209 RARLLEENA
+209 RARLLEENST
-218 AKPGPTAWGMKSALM
+218 KPGPTAWGMKSALM

-242 PVENDKGVPNRW
+242 PVENDKADADKW
-254 GDDPYS
+254 GNPPYS

-268 DDREIAHTIVN
+268 DDNEIAHTIVN

-291 AMDVLD
+291 AIDVQD

-309 AIEKPIYAKVTL
+309 AIDKPIYVKVKVN
-321 TVNENWN
+321 VNENWN
-328 DDEGTDDVKAAIA
+328 DDEGADDIKTAVAD
-341 EYINSLTIGKTLYLT
+341 YINHLIIGKTLFLT
-356 RLYPLVYGVDG
+356 RLYPLVYGVNG
-367 IDEATIE
+367 IDEATIM
-374 IGTNLATLSGKDI
+374 IGTHQGTLGGNDI
-387 VNEINE
+387 VNDINE
-393 AVSCDENNIEV
+393 AVSCDTNNIEV
-404 DVNGL
+404 DVNGV